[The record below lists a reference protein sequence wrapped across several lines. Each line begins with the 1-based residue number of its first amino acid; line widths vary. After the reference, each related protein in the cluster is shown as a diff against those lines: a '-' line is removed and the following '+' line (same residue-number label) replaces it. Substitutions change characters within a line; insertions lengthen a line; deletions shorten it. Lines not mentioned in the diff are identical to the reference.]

1 MTACGLDFGTSNSAI
16 GIAGGNGAVLA
27 PVEGDATLI
36 PSAVFFSGERSET
49 FFRVGVRRLA
59 PAPTRKMLRIFRPP
73 HKGEVKRKLTMTIRT
88 PLCDMLGIEH
98 PIMLAGMG
106 GVSYAELAAAVS
118 NAGGFGTL
126 GMAGRS
132 HSEIA
137 DEIKKTRDLTDKPFG
152 VDLLAA
158 VPESLERTADLII
171 EGGAK
176 AFISGLGVPP
186 PHLVKKFHDAGL
198 KVMNVNGTVKHAKSA
213 ESGGLDAVVAQGT
226 EAGGHT
232 GRVAGLAL
240 IPQIVDAVKIPV
252 IAAGSIVDGRGLA
265 AALALGAQGV
275 WMGTRF
281 IASREAHA
289 GGLYKQVIVEASDE
303 DTIVTRSYSGK
314 PMRVFKN
321 EWTSDWEARPQDI
334 QKFPMQAMMSH
345 QAGVMG
351 GIGGQ
356 IEGLSRARSAFAMG
370 QGAGAIHDVKS
381 AAEII
386 REIVAEAEAII
397 ARLPRLVS

>member
-1 MTACGLDFGTSNSAI
+1 
-16 GIAGGNGAVLA
+16 
-27 PVEGDATLI
+27 
-36 PSAVFFSGERSET
+36 
-49 FFRVGVRRLA
+49 
-59 PAPTRKMLRIFRPP
+59 
-73 HKGEVKRKLTMTIRT
+73 MTIRT
-88 PLCDMLGIEH
+88 AICDMLGIEH
-98 PIMLAGMG
+98 PILLAGMG
-106 GVSYAELAAAVS
+106 GVSYAELCAAVS

-132 HSEIA
+132 ADEIR

-198 KVMNVNGTVKHAKSA
+198 KVMNVNGTVKHARSA
-213 ESGGLDAVVAQGT
+213 EAGGLDAVVAQGT

-265 AALALGAQGV
+265 AALALGAQGA
-275 WMGTRF
+275 WIGTRF

-289 GGLYKQVIVEASDE
+289 GGLYKQVIVDASDE
-303 DTIVTRSYSGK
+303 DTIVTRAYSGK

-321 EWTSDWEARPQDI
+321 EWTADWESRPQDI
-334 QKFPMQAMMSH
+334 KPFPMQAMLSH

-356 IEGLSRARSAFAMG
+356 IDGLSRERSAFAMG

-381 AAEII
+381 AAEIV
-386 REIVAEAEAII
+386 RDIVAEAEEVLARI
-397 ARLPRLVS
+397 AKLAR

>member
-1 MTACGLDFGTSNSAI
+1 
-16 GIAGGNGAVLA
+16 
-27 PVEGDATLI
+27 
-36 PSAVFFSGERSET
+36 
-49 FFRVGVRRLA
+49 
-59 PAPTRKMLRIFRPP
+59 
-73 HKGEVKRKLTMTIRT
+73 MTIRT
-88 PLCDMLGIEH
+88 PLCDMLGIKY

-132 HSEIA
+132 P
-137 DEIKKTRDLTDKPFG
+137 DEIKTEIKKVRDLTNKPFG

-158 VPESLERTADLII
+158 VPESLERTADIII

-198 KVMNVNGTVKHAKSA
+198 KVMNVNGTVKHARSA
-213 ESGGLDAVVAQGT
+213 EAGGLDAVVAQGT

-281 IASREAHA
+281 IAATEAHA
-289 GGLYKQVIVEASDE
+289 GGMYKQVIVDASDE
-303 DTIVTRSYSGK
+303 DTIITRSYSGK
-314 PMRVFKN
+314 PMRVFRN
-321 EWTSDWEARPQDI
+321 EWVADWESRPQDI

-356 IEGLSRARSAFAMG
+356 IEGLSRERSAFAMG
-370 QGAGAIHDVKS
+370 QGAGGIHDVKS
-381 AAEII
+381 SAEII
-386 REIVAEAEAII
+386 AEIMAEAEAVI
-397 ARLPRLVS
+397 ARMGKIAAAG

>member
-1 MTACGLDFGTSNSAI
+1 MTF
-16 GIAGGNGAVLA
+16 
-27 PVEGDATLI
+27 
-36 PSAVFFSGERSET
+36 
-49 FFRVGVRRLA
+49 
-59 PAPTRKMLRIFRPP
+59 
-73 HKGEVKRKLTMTIRT
+73 RT
-88 PLCDMLGIEH
+88 PLCDMLGIQY

-132 HSEIA
+132 PDEIK
-137 DEIKKTRDLTDKPFG
+137 DEIKKVRDLTDKPFG

-198 KVMNVNGTVKHAKSA
+198 KVMNVNGTVKHARSA
-213 ESGGLDAVVAQGT
+213 EAGGLDAVVAQGT

-232 GRVAGLAL
+232 GRVAGMAL

-281 IASREAHA
+281 IAATEAHA
-289 GGLYKQVIVEASDE
+289 GGLYKQVIVDANDE
-303 DTIVTRSYSGK
+303 DTIITRSYSGK

-321 EWTSDWEARPQDI
+321 EWVADWEARPQDI
-334 QKFPMQAMMSH
+334 QKFPAQAILSH

-356 IEGLSRARSAFAMG
+356 IEGLTRERSAFAMG
-370 QGAGAIHDVKS
+370 QGAGGIHDVKS
-381 AAEII
+381 SAEII
-386 REIVAEAEAII
+386 RDIMAEAEAVI
-397 ARLPRLVS
+397 ARMAALAKGVTHD

>member
-1 MTACGLDFGTSNSAI
+1 MLSQKSKEEIAMT
-16 GIAGGNGAVLA
+16 
-27 PVEGDATLI
+27 
-36 PSAVFFSGERSET
+36 
-49 FFRVGVRRLA
+49 
-59 PAPTRKMLRIFRPP
+59 M
-73 HKGEVKRKLTMTIRT
+73 RT
-88 PLCDMLGIEH
+88 ALCDLLGIKY

-106 GVSYAELAAAVS
+106 GVSYGELAAAVS
-118 NAGGFGTL
+118 EAGGFGTL

-132 HSEIA
+132 L
-137 DEIKKTRDLTDKPFG
+137 DDIKREMKVVRDKTDKPFG

-158 VPESLERTADLII
+158 VPESLERAADTII

-198 KVMNVNGTVKHAKSA
+198 KVMNVAGAVKHARIA
-213 ESGGLDAVVAQGT
+213 EAGKLDAVIAQGT

-232 GRVAGLAL
+232 GRIAGMAL
-240 IPQIVDAVKIPV
+240 IPQVVDAVKIPV
-252 IAAGSIVDGRGLA
+252 VAAGSIVDGRGLA

-281 IASREAHA
+281 IASTEAHA
-289 GGLYKQVIVEASDE
+289 GGLYKQVIVDATDE
-303 DTIVTRSYSGK
+303 DTIITRSYSGK

-321 EWTSDWEARPQDI
+321 EWVADWEKRPQDI
-334 QKFPMQAMMSH
+334 KPFPQQAMLSG

-356 IEGLSRARSAFAMG
+356 IEGLSRERSAFAMG
-370 QGAGAIHDVKS
+370 QGSGAITDVKPS
-381 AAEII
+381 REII
-386 REIVAEAEAII
+386 REIMEEAEEVV
-397 ARLPRLVS
+397 ARLSALTAKAAAKA

>member
-1 MTACGLDFGTSNSAI
+1 
-16 GIAGGNGAVLA
+16 
-27 PVEGDATLI
+27 
-36 PSAVFFSGERSET
+36 
-49 FFRVGVRRLA
+49 
-59 PAPTRKMLRIFRPP
+59 
-73 HKGEVKRKLTMTIRT
+73 MTIRT
-88 PLCDMLGIEH
+88 PICDLLGIEH
-98 PIMLAGMG
+98 PILLAGMG
-106 GVSYAELAAAVS
+106 GVSYAELCAAVS

-132 HSEIA
+132 PGEI
-137 DEIKKTRDLTDKPFG
+137 ETEMKKTRDLTDKPFG

-158 VPESLERTADLII
+158 VPESLERTADII
-171 EGGAK
+171 IKGGAK

-198 KVMNVNGTVKHAKSA
+198 KVMNVSGTVRHAKSA
-213 ESGGLDAVVAQGT
+213 EAGRLDAVVAQGT

-240 IPQIVDAVKIPV
+240 IPQVVDAVKIPV

-281 IASREAHA
+281 IAATESHA
-289 GGLYKQVIVEASDE
+289 GGMYRQVIVDANDE
-303 DTIVTRSYSGK
+303 DTIITRSYSGK
-314 PMRVFKN
+314 PMRVHKN
-321 EWTSDWEARPQDI
+321 EWVADWEKRPQDI
-334 QKFPMQAMMSH
+334 KAFPAQAMLSS

-356 IEGLSRARSAFAMG
+356 IEGLDINRSAFAMG
-370 QGAGAIHDVKS
+370 QGSGAIHEVKP
-381 AAEII
+381 AREII
-386 REIVAEAEAII
+386 REMVAEAEEVI
-397 ARLPRLVS
+397 ARMTKTVRAAAKA

>member
-1 MTACGLDFGTSNSAI
+1 
-16 GIAGGNGAVLA
+16 
-27 PVEGDATLI
+27 
-36 PSAVFFSGERSET
+36 
-49 FFRVGVRRLA
+49 
-59 PAPTRKMLRIFRPP
+59 
-73 HKGEVKRKLTMTIRT
+73 MTIRT
-88 PLCDMLGIEH
+88 ALCDMLGIKY

-106 GVSYAELAAAVS
+106 GVSYGELAAAVS
-118 NAGGFGTL
+118 NGGGFGTL
-126 GMAGRS
+126 GMAGRPL
-132 HSEIA
+132 
-137 DEIKKTRDLTDKPFG
+137 DDIKREMKIVRDNTDKPFG

-158 VPESLERTADLII
+158 VPESLERAADIII

-198 KVMNVNGTVKHAKSA
+198 KVMNVAGAVKHARTAQAGK
-213 ESGGLDAVVAQGT
+213 LDAVIAQGT

-232 GRVAGLAL
+232 GRIAGMAL
-240 IPQIVDAVKIPV
+240 IPQVVDAVTIPV

-281 IASREAHA
+281 IASTEAHA
-289 GGLYKQVIVEASDE
+289 AGLYKQIIVDASDE
-303 DTIVTRSYSGK
+303 DTIITRSYSGK

-321 EWTSDWEARPQDI
+321 EWVADWEKRPQDI
-334 QKFPMQAMMSH
+334 KPFPQQAMMSS

-356 IEGLSRARSAFAMG
+356 MEDLSRERSAFAMG
-370 QGAGAIHDVKS
+370 QGAGAITDVKS
-381 AAEII
+381 SAEII
-386 REIVAEAEAII
+386 REMMDEAEAVISRM
-397 ARLPRLVS
+397 AALTRKTAANA

>member
-1 MTACGLDFGTSNSAI
+1 
-16 GIAGGNGAVLA
+16 
-27 PVEGDATLI
+27 
-36 PSAVFFSGERSET
+36 
-49 FFRVGVRRLA
+49 
-59 PAPTRKMLRIFRPP
+59 
-73 HKGEVKRKLTMTIRT
+73 MTITT
-88 PLCDMLGIEH
+88 PLCNMLGIKY

-106 GVSYAELAAAVS
+106 GVSYGELAAAVS
-118 NAGGFGTL
+118 EAGGFGTL

-132 HSEIA
+132 LDQIRE
-137 DEIKKTRDLTDKPFG
+137 EMKVVRDNTDKPFG

-158 VPESLERTADLII
+158 VPESLERTADMII

-186 PHLVKKFHDAGL
+186 PHLVKKFHAAGL
-198 KVMNVNGTVKHAKSA
+198 KVMNVSGTVRHARAA
-213 ESGGLDAVVAQGT
+213 EAGGLDAVVAQGT

-232 GRVAGLAL
+232 GKIAGMAL
-240 IPQIVDAVKIPV
+240 VPQVVDAVRIPV

-281 IASREAHA
+281 IASTEAHA
-289 GGLYKQVIVEASDE
+289 GALYKQVILDASDE
-303 DTIVTRSYSGK
+303 DTIITRSYSGK

-321 EWTSDWEARPQDI
+321 EWVADWERRPQDI
-334 QKFPMQAMMSH
+334 KPFPAQSMLSS

-356 IEGLSRARSAFAMG
+356 IEGLSRERSAFAMG
-370 QGAGAIHDVKS
+370 QGAGAIHDVKPS
-381 AAEII
+381 RQIIAEIMD
-386 REIVAEAEAII
+386 EAEAII
-397 ARLPRLVS
+397 GRMAALAR

>member
-1 MTACGLDFGTSNSAI
+1 MS
-16 GIAGGNGAVLA
+16 V
-27 PVEGDATLI
+27 
-36 PSAVFFSGERSET
+36 
-49 FFRVGVRRLA
+49 
-59 PAPTRKMLRIFRPP
+59 
-73 HKGEVKRKLTMTIRT
+73 RT
-88 PLCDMLGIEH
+88 PICDLLGIEH
-98 PIMLAGMG
+98 PILLAGMG
-106 GVSYAELAAAVS
+106 GVAFAELCAAVS

-132 HSEIA
+132 LSEIRE
-137 DEIKKTRDLTDKPFG
+137 EIRKVRDLTDKPFG

-158 VPESLERTADLII
+158 VPESLERAADLII
-171 EGGAK
+171 EGGAA

-198 KVMNVNGTVKHAKSA
+198 KVMNVSGTVRHAKAA
-213 ESGGLDAVVAQGT
+213 EAGGLDAVVAQGT

-240 IPQIVDAVKIPV
+240 IPQVVDAVKIPV
-252 IAAGSIVDGRGLA
+252 LAAGSIVDGRGLA

-281 IASREAHA
+281 IASAEAHA
-289 GGLYKQVIVEASDE
+289 GLMYKQVIVESNDE
-303 DTIVTRSYSGK
+303 STIVTRAYSGK

-321 EWTSDWEARPQDI
+321 AYVADWERRSQDI
-334 QKFPMQAMMSH
+334 QQFPMQAMISH

-356 IEGLSRARSAFAMG
+356 TEGLDRDRSAFAIG
-370 QGAGAIHDVKS
+370 QGAGSVHDVKP
-381 AAEII
+381 ARDII
-386 REIVAEAEAII
+386 GDILAEAEEVIGRMAK
-397 ARLPRLVS
+397 LVRRT

>member
-1 MTACGLDFGTSNSAI
+1 
-16 GIAGGNGAVLA
+16 
-27 PVEGDATLI
+27 
-36 PSAVFFSGERSET
+36 
-49 FFRVGVRRLA
+49 
-59 PAPTRKMLRIFRPP
+59 
-73 HKGEVKRKLTMTIRT
+73 MTIHT
-88 PLCDMLGIEH
+88 PLCDMLGIKY

-106 GVSYAELAAAVS
+106 GVSFAELCAAVS

-126 GMAGRS
+126 GMAGRP
-132 HSEIA
+132 HAQIKE
-137 DEIKKTRDLTDKPFG
+137 EIKKVRDLTDKPFG

-158 VPESLERTADLII
+158 VPESLEKTADVII

-186 PHLVKKFHDAGL
+186 PHLVKKFHEAGL
-198 KVMNVNGTVKHAKSA
+198 KVMNVNGTVKHARSA
-213 ESGGLDAVVAQGT
+213 EAGGLDAVVAQGT

-232 GRVAGLAL
+232 GRVATMAL
-240 IPQIVDAVKIPV
+240 VPQVVDAVKIPV

-281 IASREAHA
+281 IAAAEAHA
-289 GGLYKQVIVEASDE
+289 GALYKQVIIDASDE
-303 DTIVTRSYSGK
+303 DTIITRAYSGK
-314 PMRVFKN
+314 PMRVFRN
-321 EWTSDWEARPQDI
+321 EWVDDWERRPNEI

-356 IEGLSRARSAFAMG
+356 IEGLDRSKSAFAMG
-370 QGAGAIHDVKS
+370 QGAGAIHDVKP
-381 AAEII
+381 AGEIV
-386 REIVAEAEAII
+386 REIVAEAESVI
-397 ARLPRLVS
+397 AKMAKVAAA

>member
-1 MTACGLDFGTSNSAI
+1 
-16 GIAGGNGAVLA
+16 
-27 PVEGDATLI
+27 
-36 PSAVFFSGERSET
+36 
-49 FFRVGVRRLA
+49 
-59 PAPTRKMLRIFRPP
+59 
-73 HKGEVKRKLTMTIRT
+73 MTIRT
-88 PLCDMLGIEH
+88 PICDLLGIEH
-98 PIMLAGMG
+98 PILLAGMG
-106 GVSYAELAAAVS
+106 GVSFAELCAAVS

-132 HSEIA
+132 P
-137 DEIKKTRDLTDKPFG
+137 DFIKEEMKKVRGLTDKPFG

-158 VPESLERTADLII
+158 VPESLERTADVII

-198 KVMNVNGTVKHAKSA
+198 KVMNVSGTVRHAKSA
-213 ESGGLDAVVAQGT
+213 ETGKLDAVVAQGT

-240 IPQIVDAVKIPV
+240 IPQVVDAVKIPV

-281 IASREAHA
+281 IAATEAHA
-289 GGLYKQVIVEASDE
+289 GGMYKQVIVDADDE

-314 PMRVFKN
+314 PMRVHKN
-321 EWTSDWEARPQDI
+321 EWVADWESRPKDI
-334 QKFPMQAMMSH
+334 QAFPMQAALSS

-356 IEGLSRARSAFAMG
+356 IDGLDIKRSAFAMG
-370 QGAGAIHDVKS
+370 QGSGAIHDVKP
-381 AAEII
+381 AREII
-386 REIVAEAEAII
+386 HDMIVEAEAII
-397 ARLPRLVS
+397 ARMARLAKVHAPV

>member
-1 MTACGLDFGTSNSAI
+1 
-16 GIAGGNGAVLA
+16 
-27 PVEGDATLI
+27 
-36 PSAVFFSGERSET
+36 
-49 FFRVGVRRLA
+49 
-59 PAPTRKMLRIFRPP
+59 
-73 HKGEVKRKLTMTIRT
+73 MTIRT
-88 PLCDMLGIEH
+88 PLCDLLGIEH

-106 GVSYAELAAAVS
+106 GVSFAELCAAVS

-132 HSEIA
+132 P
-137 DEIKKTRDLTDKPFG
+137 DFIKEEMKKVRGLTDKPFG

-158 VPESLERTADLII
+158 VPESLERTADVII

-198 KVMNVNGTVKHAKSA
+198 KVMNVSGTVRHAKSA
-213 ESGGLDAVVAQGT
+213 ETGKLDAVVAQGT

-240 IPQIVDAVKIPV
+240 IPQVVDAVKIPV
-252 IAAGSIVDGRGLA
+252 VAAGSIVDGRGLA

-281 IASREAHA
+281 IASTEAHA
-289 GGLYKQVIVEASDE
+289 GGMYKQVIVDADDE
-303 DTIVTRSYSGK
+303 DTIITRSYSGK
-314 PMRVFKN
+314 PMRVHKN
-321 EWTSDWEARPQDI
+321 EWVADWEARPKDI
-334 QKFPMQAMMSH
+334 QAFPMQAALSS

-356 IEGLSRARSAFAMG
+356 IEGLDINRSAFAMG
-370 QGAGAIHDVKS
+370 QGSGAIHDVKP
-381 AAEII
+381 AREII
-386 REIVAEAEAII
+386 REMIEDAEAII
-397 ARLPRLVS
+397 GKMARIAKVHAPV